1 MPQIPS
7 FIPRRSLGI
16 AEKSFKKSSPIGLLS
31 IVEGGIIGLA
41 LLFSVGAFALR
52 AFQERQI
59 DALHDRLNVLFDEL
73 DPATVRAIDTFNKK
87 LALAVN
93 LLDEH
98 TYTSRI
104 FTFLSQTTLK
114 DVRFSSFSFS
124 AKERTVVLATEAKGY
139 NALIKQLNL
148 FRKNSSV
155 ETVEMGSVSLGPT
168 GAALTT
174 ITLKVASPLL
184 HL

>member
-1 MPQIPS
+1 MPQIPP

-16 AEKSFKKSSPIGLLS
+16 AEKPLKKSSPIGLLS
-31 IVEGGIIGLA
+31 IVGGGIIGLA
-41 LLFSVGAFALR
+41 LLFSAGAFALR

-59 DALHDRLNVLFDEL
+59 DVLHDRLNALFDEL

-98 TYTSRI
+98 AYTSRI
-104 FTFLSQTTLK
+104 FTFLSQSTLK

-124 AKERTVVLATEAKGY
+124 AKERTVVLAAEAKGY
-139 NALIKQLNL
+139 GALIKQLNL
-148 FRKNSSV
+148 FRTHSSV
-155 ETVEMGSVSLGPT
+155 ETVETGSVALGPA
-168 GAALTT
+168 GAVLTT
-174 ITLKVASPLL
+174 ITIKVASSLL